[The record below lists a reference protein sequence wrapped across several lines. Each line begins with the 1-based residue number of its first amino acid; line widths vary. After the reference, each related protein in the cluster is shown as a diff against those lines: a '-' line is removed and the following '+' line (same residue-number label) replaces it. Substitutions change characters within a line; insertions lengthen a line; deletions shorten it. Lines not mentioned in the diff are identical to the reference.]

1 MIHDYKVDQASET
14 GLFLPSR
21 FEIYSAFNLNDL
33 EFKTN
38 SVYQLMGKNRE
49 GRDKAPR

>member
-21 FEIYSAFNLNDL
+21 FHPYPEPEPEIWMIW
-33 EFKTN
+33 N
-38 SVYQLMGKNRE
+38 SFPIPYIN
-49 GRDKAPR
+49 